1 MRIWILNHYALPP
14 DRAGGTR
21 HYDLG
26 RILAGWGHEVTIFAS
41 SFSHFSRVEER
52 LVPGERL
59 RVQVI
64 DGVRFV
70 WIRTIPY
77 QRNDWRR
84 GLNMASYAAGVL
96 RVQHGFAR
104 PDVVVGSCVHPLA
117 VAAAY
122 LIGAARRAP
131 FVFEVRDLWPQLLV
145 DIGALSDNGIAVRLF
160 REAERFL
167 YQHARVIITLPPK
180 AADYIAPLGVPKEKI
195 IYIPNGVAD
204 YDQRVP
210 VVNDSAARLVA
221 KVKELRQSG
230 QLVAGFIGSHVQ
242 ANGVDTL
249 VRAARVLHDRGAH
262 NIEFIFVGDGLE
274 KEKSLRLAGSL
285 ALRNVLFWESL
296 PKRCVPAVLDA
307 LDVTL
312 FSLHDI
318 SVYKYG
324 LSCNKIF
331 DYLASGRPIVSSCA
345 IADTPVSA
353 SGGGICVPSESPEEI
368 ADALVKLASMST
380 QERHAMGERGKQ
392 WVYRHHDATTLAGQ
406 FLDALIQAE
415 RKNSSLRS

>member
-21 HYDLG
+21 HYEFG

-41 SFSHFSRVEER
+41 SFSHFSRAEER
-52 LVPGERL
+52 LVPEERL

-64 DGVRFV
+64 NGVRFV

-84 GLNMASYAAGVL
+84 ALNMASYAAGVL
-96 RVQHGFAR
+96 RVQHRFAR

-117 VAAAY
+117 VAAAC
-122 LIGAARRAP
+122 LIGAARRVP

-145 DIGALSDNGIAVRLF
+145 DMGALKDKGVAVRLF

-167 YQHARVIITLPPK
+167 YRRARAIITLPPK
-180 AADYIAPLGVPKEKI
+180 AADYIAPLGIPKEKI
-195 IYIPNGVAD
+195 NYIPNGIAD
-204 YDQRVP
+204 YDQVAP

-221 KVKELRQSG
+221 KIKELRQSG
-230 QLVAGFIGSHVQ
+230 HLVAGFIGSHVR

-249 VRAARVLHDRGAH
+249 VRAARVLHDRGIH
-262 NIEFIFVGDGLE
+262 NIELVFVGDGLE
-274 KEKSLRLAGSL
+274 KEKSLRLAESL

-296 PKRCVPAVLDA
+296 SKQCVPAVLDA

-331 DYLASGRPIVSSCA
+331 DYLASARPIVSACA
-345 IADTPVSA
+345 ITDTPVSA
-353 SGGGICVPSESPEEI
+353 SGGGICVPSGSPEEI

-392 WVYRHHDATTLAGQ
+392 WVYRHHGATALAGR
-406 FLDALIQAE
+406 FLDALMQAQRE
-415 RKNSSLRS
+415 NSSIRS